1 MQEKIWASFLLIISL
16 LFAIKAL
23 EAKSAP
29 DWVKNFGKSRTHP
42 ESKYLVGFGSAIGKD
57 PEAYR
62 IAQDNACADISRKIV
77 VKVES
82 LFSTVTQEKN
92 KQFSQYTS
100 SITQS
105 STVIQLIGLQ
115 TEVYVDDNRKNPTTY
130 VLAYISRAK
139 LISRYKEKSLELR
152 DEIKRIIAAAQ
163 KDERSSNTEEAVA
176 KYLSLYPLHE
186 ELKKAETILLVAKQL
201 SSIDAAFDELAGID
215 VTSGDEK
222 PSFMRQTEVSNKIGQ
237 LLRQSMK
244 SVDDVVRTVVFQISK
259 HVKKPEGKVL
269 VIPFTYQDTRM
280 SSTFARYF
288 RAALE
293 TEFGQIGKWNAVN
306 QTRDFK
312 PRSMQITRDLAKAS
326 GAEWLLSGTYWEQ
339 EDKIKLFANLRNI
352 NTGKPL
358 AGAEVAFG
366 KELLKSADLDF
377 KPQNFNSAL
386 IEQQAFAEGE
396 FVSRQLQVEVW
407 TRKGNENL
415 LLTEGET
422 TNVFVRVNREAHI
435 RLLYILADGR
445 RTLLY
450 DDYYIDKSRV
460 NRVVEV
466 PAEFVCVPPFGAE
479 MLICLASTVPFKK
492 VETVKEG
499 DYLLI
504 KEAPPEVIAREIR
517 GFKRI
522 KEKESH
528 QAEAKIV
535 ITTMEK

>member
-1 MQEKIWASFLLIISL
+1 MQEKTWVSFLLIISL
-16 LFAIKAL
+16 FFTVTAVQ
-23 EAKSAP
+23 AKSAP
-29 DWVKNFGKSRTHP
+29 DWVKNFGKSRKHP
-42 ESKYLVGFGSAIGKD
+42 ESRYLVGFGSAIGKG

-62 IAQDNACADISRKIV
+62 IAQDNARADVSRKIIV
-77 VKVES
+77 RVES
-82 LFSTVTQEKN
+82 LFSTVTEEKN

-105 STVIQLIGLQ
+105 STAIQLIGLQ

-130 VLAYISRAK
+130 VLAYVRRAK
-139 LISRYKEKSLELR
+139 LINGYKEKSLELR

-163 KDERSSNTEEAVA
+163 KDERSSNTEEAIA

-186 ELKKAETILLVAKQL
+186 ELKKAETILLVARQL
-201 SSIDAAFDELAGID
+201 GSVDTAFDELAGSD
-215 VTSGDEK
+215 VTSEDEK
-222 PSFMRQTEVSNKIGQ
+222 PSFMSQTEVSNKIGQ
-237 LLRQSMK
+237 LLSQSMK

-259 HVKKPEGKVL
+259 YVKKPEGKIL
-269 VIPFTYQDTRM
+269 VIPLAYQDTRM

-293 TEFGQIGKWNAVN
+293 TEFGQIDKWNTVN

-339 EDKIKLFANLRNI
+339 EEKIKLLVNLRNI
-352 NTGKPL
+352 NTGEPL
-358 AGAEVAFG
+358 AGADVVFD
-366 KELLKSADLDF
+366 KELLKSDNLDF
-377 KPQNFNSAL
+377 KPQNFSSAL

-396 FVSRQLQVEVW
+396 FVSGQLQVEVW
-407 TRKGNENL
+407 TKQGNENL

-450 DDYYIDKSRV
+450 DDYYIDKSKV

-466 PAEFVCVPPFGAE
+466 PEEFVCAPPFGAE

-492 VETVKEG
+492 VETVEEG
-499 DYLLI
+499 GYLFI
-504 KEAPPEVIAREIR
+504 KEAPPEVIARAIR
-517 GFKRI
+517 GFKII

-535 ITTMEK
+535 ITTMKK